1 MLNRILRATK
11 SEYIR
16 HILTIVTGTMLA
28 QFLPLL
34 ITPLLTRLYSPEYFG
49 FFGNFIAITAM
60 LSSIISFRLEMAI
73 LLPKSVWL
81 ARFLAS
87 QIIKLVIANGL
98 ILLIIGIALLPIIQ
112 SKIPQFELYWL
123 ILIPLM
129 SVLTALYQVL
139 TYTLNRE
146 KSYFILARNRVIQ
159 SILICGAQL
168 GLFYI
173 IGNSGLIWGQIFGLL
188 ISVLLL
194 FVLIYK
200 QRLFN
205 FKTNSKVSKILL
217 LKYKKFPLIDV
228 PTTLLNSG
236 AAQLPNILFLSFF
249 NPSVAGAY
257 YLTQRVLQA
266 PVSLVSGSILEVF
279 KEQAASEYR
288 TLGNARQTFIKT
300 FKLLLIISIFPSIV
314 LFFSIEHIFVF
325 FFGNEWQQAA
335 SFAKMLI
342 PAMAIRFIT
351 NPLSFMIYIAQKQ
364 IINLQGMSLLA
375 TLTVA
380 SFYLGDSPLQ
390 VVQFISISYV
400 IIYCLYLFISA
411 HIAGVFQKNE
421 IVN

>member
-49 FFGNFIAITAM
+49 FFGNFVAITAI
-60 LSSIISFRLEMAI
+60 LGSVISFRLEMAI
-73 LLPKSVWL
+73 LLPKSVRL

-87 QIIKLVIANGL
+87 QIVKLVIFNGL
-98 ILLIIGIALLPIIQ
+98 ILLIIGIVLLPTIQ
-112 SKIPQFELYWL
+112 SKMPKFELNWL

-129 SVLTALYQVL
+129 SILTALYQVL

-168 GLFYI
+168 GFFYI

-217 LKYKKFPLIDV
+217 HKYKKFPLIDV

-266 PVSLVSGSILEVF
+266 PVSIISGSVLEVF

-288 TLGNARQTFIKT
+288 QTSQAKKIFIKT
-300 FKLLLIISIFPSIV
+300 LKLLMLLSIPPSVILYFIIEPIF
-314 LFFSIEHIFVF
+314 LF
-325 FFGNEWQQAA
+325 FFGSEWHEAA
-335 SFAKMLI
+335 IYAQILI
-342 PAMAIRFIT
+342 PALAVRFIA
-351 NPLSFMIYIAQKQ
+351 NPLSFIIYIFQKQ
-364 IINLQGMSLLA
+364 HLNLIGMGILA
-375 TLTVA
+375 TLTIGSFSVGKTSIEVVTYISA
-380 SFYLGDSPLQ
+380 SYT
-390 VVQFISISYV
+390 
-400 IIYCLYLFISA
+400 IIYFLYILVSA
-411 HIAGVFQKNE
+411 KIAGCFNK
-421 IVN
+421 